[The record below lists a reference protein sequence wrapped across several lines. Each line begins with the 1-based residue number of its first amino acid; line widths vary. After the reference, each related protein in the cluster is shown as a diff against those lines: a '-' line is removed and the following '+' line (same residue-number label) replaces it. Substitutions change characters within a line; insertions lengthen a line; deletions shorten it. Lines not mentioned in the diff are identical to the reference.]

1 MPGNSVQVV
10 VGRIGRAQGIRGE
23 VTIDV
28 RTDDPDERFAVGATL
43 LRQGPDEDHPRGT
56 LTVTAA
62 RWQGNRLILLFA
74 GVADRNAAEALR
86 GVLLL
91 VDREEGADTG
101 DPDAFYD
108 TALTG
113 CQVHRL
119 SGEEV
124 GTVQEVLH
132 LPGQDV
138 LVVRT
143 QAGQE
148 VLVPFVAAIVPTVDV
163 ANQRIIIDPPVGL
176 LDVDAGRRAP

>member
-1 MPGNSVQVV
+1 
-10 VGRIGRAQGIRGE
+10 
-23 VTIDV
+23 
-28 RTDDPDERFAVGATL
+28 
-43 LRQGPDEDHPRGT
+43 
-56 LTVTAA
+56 
-62 RWQGNRLILLFA
+62 
-74 GVADRNAAEALR
+74 
-86 GVLLL
+86 
-91 VDREEGADTG
+91 
-101 DPDAFYD
+101 
-108 TALTG
+108 LTG